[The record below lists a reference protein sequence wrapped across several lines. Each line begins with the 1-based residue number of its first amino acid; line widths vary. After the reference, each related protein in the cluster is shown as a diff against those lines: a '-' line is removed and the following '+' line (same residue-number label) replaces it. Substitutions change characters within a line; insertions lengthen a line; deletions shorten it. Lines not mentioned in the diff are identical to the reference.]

1 METFVVEALVVAPVV
16 DALVVV
22 EGVVELTAVVVRG
35 VTVFG
40 VVLGFP
46 VQDHLGQLIS
56 IPVFRVGHSSRV
68 SQSWGCNGRRQLALN
83 STPFWTQMAPT
94 S

>member
-1 METFVVEALVVAPVV
+1 METFIVKDLVVAPIVEALVVV
-16 DALVVV
+16 
-22 EGVVELTAVVVRG
+22 GNIVVELTAVVFRG
-35 VTVFG
+35 VKVFG

-83 STPFWTQMAPT
+83 STPF
-94 S
+94 

>member
-1 METFVVEALVVAPVV
+1 METFVVEALVVGPVV
-16 DALVVV
+16 EALVV
-22 EGVVELTAVVVRG
+22 GGDIVVELTAVVFGG

-83 STPFWTQMAPT
+83 STPF
-94 S
+94 